1 MNNFNLQVGG
11 QINLK
16 EAFYILN
23 SETSQMYYLF
33 ISTDTACGDDGTES
47 VLDMNAGLEPTRLTA
62 KLFLPSGAE
71 NMSEKKASQMIFSGD
86 TVRLLVREAGS
97 YLQSSSKYS
106 GSRSM
111 FD

>member
-1 MNNFNLQVGG
+1 MGG

-33 ISTDTACGDDGTES
+33 ISAEKAAGEEKTES

-62 KLFLPSGAE
+62 
-71 NMSEKKASQMIFSGD
+71 
-86 TVRLLVREAGS
+86 
-97 YLQSSSKYS
+97 
-106 GSRSM
+106 
-111 FD
+111 